1 MGTIQELDVNISLLG
16 ITDKLN
22 TDDAII
28 LIDFEDKGSFF
39 RMFDPLLRDRKK
51 LVEMADKGKK
61 TLLDYRIENYVG
73 EFLSI
78 LRSEK

>member
-28 LIDFEDKGSFF
+28 LIDFEDKGSFV
-39 RMFDPLLRDRKK
+39 RMLEPLLRDRKK
-51 LVEMADKGKK
+51 LAEMADKGKK
-61 TLLDYRIENYVG
+61 TLLDYRIENYVR